1 MSVFI
6 IRRIFLSLAVTFLVS
21 VLSFGLIYT
30 AGDPAVTIAG
40 ESASDADIEMVR
52 ELYRFDRPI
61 HVQYLNWAGN
71 ALQGNFG
78 ESFYLRVPVSEL
90 LASRMPV
97 TLTLGGLAMLFA
109 LIFAVPLGVAAAIR
123 PNSLIDRLCLLL
135 SVLGQALP
143 GFWFGL
149 ILIMVFAIELGWL
162 PPSGTEGWLNLIMP
176 TIVLG
181 YYATPAIMRL
191 TRTGMLEVLASDYI
205 RTARA
210 KGLRPFA
217 VLFKHALRNAIA
229 PVISLAAVQLG
240 FMLGGS
246 VVVESVF
253 SIHGLGHLAW
263 ESISRNDFPTVQAI
277 ILALS
282 LFYVLLTFLADILNA
297 WIDPG
302 IRFD

>member
-1 MSVFI
+1 MLAFI
-6 IRRIFLSLAVTFLVS
+6 FRRILLALTVTIVVS
-21 VLSFGLIYT
+21 ILSFALIYT
-30 AGDPAVTIAG
+30 AGDPAITIAG
-40 ESASDADIEMVR
+40 QSATSEDIEMVR
-52 ELYRFDRPI
+52 RLYRFDEPI
-61 HVQYLNWAGN
+61 YLQYLSWTGK
-71 ALQGNFG
+71 ALQGDFG

-97 TLTLGGLAMLFA
+97 TLAVGAFAMLFA
-109 LIFAVPLGVAAAIR
+109 LCLAVPLGVLAAMR
-123 PNSLIDRLCLLL
+123 PNSLLDRFCLLL

-143 GFWFGL
+143 SFWFGL
-149 ILIMVFAIELGWL
+149 MLIFLLSIKFGVL
-162 PPSGTEGWLNLIMP
+162 PPSGTDEWVNFIMP

-191 TRTGMLEVLASDYI
+191 TRTGMLDVLASDYV

-210 KGLRPFA
+210 KGLLPRT

-229 PVISLAAVQLG
+229 PVVSLAAVQLG

-253 SIHGLGHLAW
+253 SIHGLGYLAW

-277 ILALS
+277 ILTLS
-282 LFYVLLTFLADILNA
+282 LIYVVLTLLADVFNA
-297 WIDPG
+297 WIDPS
-302 IRFD
+302 IRL

>member
-162 PPSGTEGWLNLIMP
+162 PPSGTEGWLNFIMP

-277 ILALS
+277 ILSLS

>member
-71 ALQGNFG
+71 ALRGNFG

-162 PPSGTEGWLNLIMP
+162 PPSGTEGWLNFIMP

-277 ILALS
+277 ILSLS

>member
-30 AGDPAVTIAG
+30 VGDPAVTIAG

-71 ALQGNFG
+71 ALRGNFG

-90 LASRMPV
+90 LSSRMPV

-162 PPSGTEGWLNLIMP
+162 PPSGTEGWLNFIMP

-277 ILALS
+277 ILSLS